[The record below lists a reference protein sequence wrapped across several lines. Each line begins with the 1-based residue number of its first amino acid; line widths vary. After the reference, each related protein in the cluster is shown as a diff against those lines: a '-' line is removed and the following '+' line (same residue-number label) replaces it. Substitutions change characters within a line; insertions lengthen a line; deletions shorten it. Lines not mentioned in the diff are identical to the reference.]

1 MRILPVVVL
10 GLGLAAPVTALP
22 ADDGADADRPR
33 IGLVLSGGG
42 ARGAAHAGVLKVLEE
57 NRIPIDYIAGT
68 SFGALVGGLYA
79 SGLSPDEII
88 EWIREFDYQHAA
100 ADRPP
105 RRALSFRRKQDD
117 TSYALRLEFGFRDGE
132 FVLPRGLISAQ
143 ELGFALRV
151 RALHSTRWRDFDDY
165 PIPFRA
171 VATDIERA
179 QAVVLG
185 DGSLADAMLASMA
198 VPGVV
203 APVEIDGYLLVDG
216 GLTNN
221 LPVDV
226 VRAMGADVVIV
237 VDVATPLSNR
247 DELDDVIGVS
257 AQVINLLGQEQA
269 RAAIASLG
277 NDDLLLQPDL
287 GGIAAGDFELMGEAI
302 DRGLAVGPGVVS
314 RLRRLALDEPAW
326 TAWRDTQRTPN
337 DPLPDVDF
345 IEIDNPTGVDDRLVR
360 ARMKLRPGSLLSL
373 SRLRRDIDALYSV
386 GEFSRINF
394 ELVER
399 DAQHG
404 LRISLT
410 EKELGPNYL
419 RFGLNIQDDFGGDSA
434 YNLLFMHN
442 RTRLNAL
449 NGEWRTEIQIGES
462 RRVATEFFQPVT
474 WRGDW
479 FISPRVESTLGGFN
493 AFDDDG
499 NQVARY
505 EVERDTASFEFGWQW
520 RNLGQVAAGAFRE
533 SVHAQVAVGDPSFP
547 SFDQPVSGWDWRI
560 VVDQLDNWNFP
571 ADAWFLEIGGRDTAD
586 YAYAQ
591 FHTTTAWQ
599 PSDAN
604 RVLLSVRVSSKTAGA
619 LPVHERFGL
628 GGFLSVSGLRQFE
641 LRGDYLFSTRLLWYR
656 RLFSLP
662 PGLGDGFYFGL
673 SHERGNVWATRG
685 EVSLDDLRWGSAAFL
700 GADLVFGALYLGLGR
715 ADNGDTSGYLF
726 LQRSFQ

>member
-1 MRILPVVVL
+1 MRILPVVIL

-22 ADDGADADRPR
+22 TDDGADAERPR
-33 IGLVLSGGG
+33 VGLVLSGGG
-42 ARGAAHAGVLKVLEE
+42 ARGAAHAGVLKVLEA
-57 NRIPIDYIAGT
+57 NRIPVDYIAGT

-79 SGLSPDEII
+79 SGLAPDEII
-88 EWIREFDYQHAA
+88 EWIRAFDYQHAA

-117 TSYALRLEFGFRDGE
+117 TSYALRLEFGFRDGA

-151 RALHSTRWRDFDDY
+151 RALHTTQWQHFDDY

-179 QAVVLG
+179 QAVVLA

-203 APVEIDGYLLVDG
+203 APVEIDGYMLVDG

-226 VRAMGADVVIV
+226 VRAMGADIIIV
-237 VDVATPLSNR
+237 VDVATPLANR
-247 DELDDVIGVS
+247 NELADVIGVS

-269 RAAIASLG
+269 RASIASLG
-277 NDDLLLQPDL
+277 DDDLLLQPDL
-287 GGIAAGDFELMGEAI
+287 SGIAAGDFDLMGEAI
-302 DRGLAVGPGVVS
+302 DRGLAIGPGVVT
-314 RLRRLALDEPAW
+314 RLQRLALDEPSW
-326 TAWRDTQRTPN
+326 TAWRDAQRAPSN
-337 DPLPDVDF
+337 PLPSIEF
-345 IEIDNPTGVDDRLVR
+345 IELDNPTGVDDRLVR
-360 ARMKLRPGSLLSL
+360 ARMKLQPGSQLSL

-394 ELVER
+394 EVVER
-399 DAQHG
+399 DGRQG
-404 LRISLT
+404 LRLALT

-419 RFGLNIQDDFGGDSA
+419 RFGLNLQDDFGGDSA

-442 RTRLNAL
+442 RTRLNPL

-462 RRVATEFFQPVT
+462 RRVATELFQPVT

-479 FISPRVESTLGGFN
+479 FVSPRIESTLGGFN
-493 AFDDDG
+493 TFDADG

-505 EVERDTASFEFGWQW
+505 EVKRSAASIELGWQW
-520 RNLGQVAAGAFRE
+520 RNLGQIAIGPFRE
-533 SVHAQVAVGDPSFP
+533 SVHAQIEVGDPLLP
-547 SFDQPVSGWDWRI
+547 SFDQPISGWDWRI
-560 VVDQLDNWNFP
+560 VVDQLDDWNFP
-571 ADAWFLEIGGRDTAD
+571 ADAWFLEIKGRDTAD
-586 YAYAQ
+586 YAYAH

-604 RVLLSVRVSSKTAGA
+604 RLLLSVRASSRTAGV
-619 LPVHERFGL
+619 LPVQERFGL
-628 GGFLSVSGLRQFE
+628 GGFLSLSGMRQNE

-662 PGLGDGFYFGL
+662 AGLGDGFYFGL
-673 SHERGNVWATRG
+673 SHERGNAWATRS

-715 ADNGDTSGYLF
+715 ADNGDVGGYLF

>member
-1 MRILPVVVL
+1 MLTFILL
-10 GLGLAAPVTALP
+10 MLGLAAPSTALP
-22 ADDGADADRPR
+22 AETQANGDRPR

-57 NRIPIDYIAGT
+57 NQIPVDYVAGT

-79 SGLSPDEII
+79 SGLAPDEII
-88 EWIREFDYQHAA
+88 EWIRAFDYQHAA

-117 TSYALRLEFGFRDGE
+117 TSYALRLELGFRDGS

-151 RALHSTRWRDFDDY
+151 RALHSTQWTHFDEY

-179 QAVVLG
+179 QPVILAE
-185 DGSLADAMLASMA
+185 GSLADAMLASMA

-221 LPVDV
+221 LPIDV
-226 VRAMGADVVIV
+226 VRAMGAEIIIV

-247 DELDDVIGVS
+247 DALDDVIGVS

-269 RAAIASLG
+269 RSAIASLSD
-277 NDDLLLQPDL
+277 DDLLLQPDL
-287 GGIAAGDFELMGEAI
+287 GGIAAGDFDQMGVAI
-302 DRGLAVGPGVVS
+302 DRGLEIGPGVAAQ
-314 RLRRLALDEPAW
+314 LQRLAIDDASW
-326 TAWRDTQRTPN
+326 VAWRDAQRTPRE
-337 DPLPDVDF
+337 PLPRVDF
-345 IEIDNPTGVDDRLVR
+345 VEIDNPTGVDDRLVR
-360 ARMKLRPGSLLSL
+360 ARMTLQPGSQLSL

-399 DAQHG
+399 DGQHG
-404 LRISLT
+404 LRLALT

-419 RFGLNIQDDFGGDSA
+419 RFGLNLQDDFGGDSA

-442 RTRLNAL
+442 RTRLNPL

-462 RRVATEFFQPVT
+462 RRLATELFQPVT

-479 FISPRVESTLGGFN
+479 FVSPRIESALGGFN
-493 AFDDDG
+493 AFDVDG

-505 EVERDTASFEFGWQW
+505 EVKRDVASLDFGWQW
-520 RNLGQVAAGAFRE
+520 RNFGQIAMGPFRE
-533 SVHAQVAVGDPSFP
+533 SVHAQVAVGDPSLP
-547 SFDQPVSGWDWRI
+547 SFDDTIDGWDWRI
-560 VVDQLDNWNFP
+560 VVDQLDDWNFP
-571 ADAWFLEIGGRDTAD
+571 ADAWFLEVEGRRTSG
-586 YAYAQ
+586 YAYAHA
-591 FHTTTAWQ
+591 HTTTAWQ

-604 RVLLSVRVSSKTAGA
+604 RVLLSVRASARTAGT
-619 LPVHERFGL
+619 LPVQERFGF
-628 GGFLSVSGLRQFE
+628 GGFLSLSGLRQDE
-641 LRGDYLFSTRLLWYR
+641 LRGDYLFSTRLIWYR

-662 PGLGDGFYFGL
+662 AGLGDGFYFGL
-673 SHERGNVWATRG
+673 SHERGNVWATRSA
-685 EVSLDDLRWGSAAFL
+685 VSLDDLRWGSAAFL

-715 ADNGDTSGYLF
+715 ADNGDTGGYLF

>member
-1 MRILPVVVL
+1 MLTFILL
-10 GLGLAAPVTALP
+10 FLGLAAPSPALP
-22 ADDGADADRPR
+22 AETQADGDRPR

-57 NRIPIDYIAGT
+57 NRIPVDYIAGT

-79 SGLSPDEII
+79 SGLSPDEVI
-88 EWIREFDYQHAA
+88 EWIRAFDYQHAA

-117 TSYALRLEFGFRDGE
+117 TSYALRLELGFRDGS

-151 RALHSTRWRDFDDY
+151 RALHSTQWTHFDEY

-171 VATDIERA
+171 IATDIERA
-179 QAVVLG
+179 QPVVLAE
-185 DGSLADAMLASMA
+185 GSLADAMLASMA

-203 APVEIDGYLLVDG
+203 APVEIGGYLLVDG

-221 LPVDV
+221 LPIDV
-226 VRAMGADVVIV
+226 VRAMGAEIIIV
-237 VDVATPLSNR
+237 VDVATPLSSR
-247 DELDDVIGVS
+247 DGLDDVIGVS

-269 RAAIASLG
+269 RTAIASLSD
-277 NDDLLLQPDL
+277 DDLLLQPDL
-287 GGIAAGDFELMGEAI
+287 GGIAAGDFDQMGVAI
-302 DRGLAVGPGVVS
+302 DRGLEIGPGVVTQ
-314 RLRRLALDEPAW
+314 LQRLALDDASW
-326 TAWRDTQRTPN
+326 VAWRAAQRTPREE
-337 DPLPDVDF
+337 LPRVDF
-345 IEIDNPTGVDDRLVR
+345 VEIDNPTGVDDRLVR
-360 ARMKLRPGSLLSL
+360 ARMTLQPGSQLSL

-399 DAQHG
+399 DGQHG
-404 LRISLT
+404 LRLALT

-419 RFGLNIQDDFGGDSA
+419 RFGLNLQDNFGGDSA

-442 RTRLNAL
+442 RTRLNPL

-462 RRVATEFFQPVT
+462 RRLATELFQPVT

-479 FISPRVESTLGGFN
+479 FVSPRIEAALGGFN
-493 AFDDDG
+493 AFDADG

-505 EVERDTASFEFGWQW
+505 EVKRDVASLDFGWQW
-520 RNLGQVAAGAFRE
+520 RNFGQIALGPFRE
-533 SVHAQVAVGDPSFP
+533 SVHAQVAVGDPSLP
-547 SFDQPVSGWDWRI
+547 SFDDTIDGWDWRI
-560 VVDQLDNWNFP
+560 VVDQLDDWNFP
-571 ADAWFLEIGGRDTAD
+571 ADAWYLEVEGRQTSG
-586 YAYAQ
+586 YAYAHA
-591 FHTTTAWQ
+591 HTTTAWQ
-599 PSDAN
+599 PSDAH
-604 RVLLSVRVSSKTAGA
+604 RVLLSVRASSRTAGA
-619 LPVHERFGL
+619 LPVQERFGL
-628 GGFLSVSGLRQFE
+628 GGFLSLSGLRQDE
-641 LRGDYLFSTRLLWYR
+641 LRGDYLFSTRLIWYR

-662 PGLGDGFYFGL
+662 AGLGDGFYFGL
-673 SHERGNVWATRG
+673 SHERGNVWATRS

-715 ADNGDTSGYLF
+715 ADNGDTGGYLF